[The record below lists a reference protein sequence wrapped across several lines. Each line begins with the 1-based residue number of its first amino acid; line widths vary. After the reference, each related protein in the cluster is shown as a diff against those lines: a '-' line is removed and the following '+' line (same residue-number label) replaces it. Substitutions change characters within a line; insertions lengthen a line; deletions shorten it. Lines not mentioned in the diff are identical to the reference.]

1 MTSTVRTIARIGFHS
16 GILIPSS
23 FSSLRR
29 SALFHHNVEEF
40 RKARSLEEDLD
51 DDGEKESRAHHA
63 ARTVGA
69 WLKPLL
75 PDLTDEVAAIDR
87 ALDGLGL
94 TRHDGALRVPRA
106 RIRLSAAMILTH
118 T

>member
-1 MTSTVRTIARIGFHS
+1 MTT
-16 GILIPSS
+16 
-23 FSSLRR
+23 
-29 SALFHHNVEEF
+29 
-40 RKARSLEEDLD
+40 ARS
-51 DDGEKESRAHHA
+51 HA